1 MGGRPRQ
8 ERQGGERDKE
18 AAERKQELLKRG
30 EMARWERRENG
41 QIRSPGEARSG
52 QAEPAKGTG
61 PSLSRLTVYFSLG
74 HGDQL
79 PDYTDQAS
87 AGCRPQSGTPDCE
100 GLDGAGSW
108 GLENCK
114 PSVFPALLLCD
125 SRQPLGPLLCSD
137 CLI

>member
-1 MGGRPRQ
+1 MGETGP
-8 ERQGGERDKE
+8 GERDKE

-30 EMARWERRENG
+30 RDELGGKGENG

-52 QAEPAKGTG
+52 QRNNEEGTG

-87 AGCRPQSGTPDCE
+87 SRMQAPVGDPRPARDWMGQGE
-100 GLDGAGSW
+100 LGAGK
-108 GLENCK
+108 L
-114 PSVFPALLLCD
+114 
-125 SRQPLGPLLCSD
+125 
-137 CLI
+137 

>member
-1 MGGRPRQ
+1 M
-8 ERQGGERDKE
+8 
-18 AAERKQELLKRG
+18 
-30 EMARWERRENG
+30 
-41 QIRSPGEARSG
+41 
-52 QAEPAKGTG
+52 
-61 PSLSRLTVYFSLG
+61 VYFSLG

-87 AGCRPQSGTPDCE
+87 SRMQAQSGTPDLR
-100 GLDGAGSW
+100 GTGWRRGSW

-114 PSVFPALLLCD
+114 PSIFPAVLLCD